1 MRRIGL
7 LVSLMIVLTASIFA
21 QKQDNLSE
29 VISLLGR
36 IKSNIDMLEASFN
49 DASKGWLG
57 GPTAGIRMIDEDFKE
72 LKRLLNL
79 YDYVQE
85 QAIRKQLDDLE
96 QKYAEVI
103 LKQQSTNQQGV
114 NQGNLVELMG
124 LLGEIKVQILELE
137 GGKRNILSTRISIT
151 TRRIQEVKD
160 LLAKY
165 DYPNKMEIIKQVNDF
180 EQRFSKVVLGL

>member
-7 LVSLMIVLTASIFA
+7 LVSLMIVLAASIFA
-21 QKQDNLSE
+21 QRQDNLSE

-36 IKSNIDMLEASFN
+36 IKSNIDMLEASIN

-72 LKRLLNL
+72 IKRLLNL

-96 QKYAEVI
+96 QKYAEVV
-103 LKQQSTNQQGV
+103 LRQQSTGV
-114 NQGNLVELMG
+114 NQGNLIELMG
-124 LLGEIKVQILELE
+124 LLGQIKVQILELE
-137 GGKRNILSTRISIT
+137 GGARDILNTRISLT
-151 TRRIQEVKD
+151 TSRIKQAKD